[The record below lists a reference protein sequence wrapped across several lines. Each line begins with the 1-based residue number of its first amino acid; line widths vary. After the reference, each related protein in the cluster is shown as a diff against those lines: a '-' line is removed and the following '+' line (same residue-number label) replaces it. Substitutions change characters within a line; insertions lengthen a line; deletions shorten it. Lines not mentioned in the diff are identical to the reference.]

1 MTFTEVE
8 SIILIMGFSP
18 SVYISKEVKQI
29 LNFLKQVVDD
39 GCAKAAISS
48 DSLKIG
54 GMSSKTQNEI
64 FEWLEELGFIKYES
78 DSAWIERG
86 DKKYLGRTYK
96 IQIMTGAFSQTY
108 KTLTSLAYSAEDN
121 GPDIVANEKPKEY
134 HRIKNKSYTV
144 NDTDVLFQIAHSVD
158 KNGLSIYVNSVRIRF
173 LRYGSDLHTIM
184 ESAFKGGDDGVT
196 NIDDLSVDTVK
207 TVSEIL
213 YEVVKPRELRNMIFT
228 VIPKNKSDGD
238 RKFILHTRVTRGM
251 VVNSRIDTEL
261 IQHQINRLEK

>member
-1 MTFTEVE
+1 
-8 SIILIMGFSP
+8 
-18 SVYISKEVKQI
+18 
-29 LNFLKQVVDD
+29 
-39 GCAKAAISS
+39 
-48 DSLKIG
+48 
-54 GMSSKTQNEI
+54 
-64 FEWLEELGFIKYES
+64 
-78 DSAWIERG
+78 
-86 DKKYLGRTYK
+86 
-96 IQIMTGAFSQTY
+96 
-108 KTLTSLAYSAEDN
+108 
-121 GPDIVANEKPKEY
+121 
-134 HRIKNKSYTV
+134 
-144 NDTDVLFQIAHSVD
+144 
-158 KNGLSIYVNSVRIRF
+158 
-173 LRYGSDLHTIM
+173 M